1 MAQCA
6 NQRRLLL
13 TALALAPLAAL
24 LRPRPALGA
33 DGAALGLKGYDVVAY
48 FDEGKPRLGLPEHQM
63 DWDERRY
70 QFNGPRHK
78 ALFAENPERY
88 LPQFAG
94 FCAVGVSM
102 GKKVVADPTVW
113 KIVDGRLY
121 VFSSPKALEMAEK
134 DPELLKR
141 SQQNWSSG
149 K

>member
-1 MAQCA
+1 MTA
-6 NQRRLLL
+6 RRKLLATL
-13 TALALAPLAAL
+13 LFAPLAGLYDVPGAL
-24 LRPRPALGA
+24 AEESMP
-33 DGAALGLKGYDVVAY
+33 LGLKGYDVVGY
-48 FDEGKPRLGLPEHQM
+48 FDEGKASLGLPQHQS

-70 QFNGPRHK
+70 QFTSTRHK
-78 ALFAENPERY
+78 AMFADNPERY

-102 GKKVVADPTVW
+102 GKKVAADPTVW

-134 DPELLKR
+134 DPGLLKR
-141 SQQNWSSG
+141 SQQNWSAG